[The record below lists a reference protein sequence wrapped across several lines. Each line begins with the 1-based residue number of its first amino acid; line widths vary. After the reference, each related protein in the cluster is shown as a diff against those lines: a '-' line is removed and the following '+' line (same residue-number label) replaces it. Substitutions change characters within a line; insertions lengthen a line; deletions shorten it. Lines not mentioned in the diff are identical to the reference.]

1 MSDLWRLSASELAKG
16 IREKKYSS
24 EEATRSAL
32 SRMAEANPAINAVTQ
47 DLSEGALEDAKA
59 ADAAL
64 QRGDDIGPLHG
75 VPITIKENV
84 DQKGWSNTNGIPA
97 LDAIIAQSDSPVVD
111 NLRKAGSVIIGRTNV
126 PEFSLRWFSTNP
138 LRGQTLN
145 PWNKDITP
153 GGSSGGAASSLASGI
168 GALAHGN
175 DIGGSLRYPAYS
187 CGIVAL
193 RPSLGRIPSYNA
205 SAPGD
210 RLIAMTLM
218 AVQGPMARTVAD
230 VRLGLEVMSEGS
242 ADDPWWAPA
251 PVLNSNKPVK
261 VAVSSWP
268 NASDCAPSV
277 QAALKTTA
285 DALQAAGYE
294 VEQVD
299 PPVTE
304 EVMLNWQALITTE
317 IRLSLMDVAR
327 QVGSPDINKF
337 LNRVLELTPELD
349 LAGYAQALAMRTGLI
364 RAWQNFMKEY
374 PLVVLP
380 VSKAAPFAQDADLDE
395 ARVPSML
402 LEQAP
407 LYAMNLLGLPSIA
420 LPTGLVDG
428 LPTGVQIVGRKFH
441 EADCLDAAE
450 VVEAEVGMVVNRL
463 WG

>member
-1 MSDLWRLSASELAKG
+1 MTDLWRLSARELAAG
-16 IREKKYSS
+16 IRAKEFSS

-32 SRMAEANPAINAVTQ
+32 ARMAAANPAINAVTQ
-47 DLSEGALEDAKA
+47 DLSESALEDAKA

-64 QRGDDIGPLHG
+64 QRGDDVGSLHG

-97 LDAIIAQSDSPVVD
+97 LDAVIAQTDSPVVA
-111 NLRKAGSVIIGRTNV
+111 NLKKAGGVVIGRTNV

-138 LRGQTLN
+138 LRGRTLN
-145 PWNKDITP
+145 PWNEGITP
-153 GGSSGGAASSLASGI
+153 GGSSGGAASSLAMGI

-205 SAPGD
+205 STPGD

-230 VRLGLEVMSEGS
+230 VRLGLDVMSQGS
-242 ADDPWWAPA
+242 AEDPWWAPA
-251 PVLNSNKPVK
+251 PLLKSDQPIK

-268 NASDCAPSV
+268 NTSDCAPSV

-285 DALQAAGYE
+285 DALQAAGYV

-304 EVMLNWQALITTE
+304 EVMLNWQALITAE

-337 LNRVLELTPELD
+337 LDRVLELSPELD
-349 LAGYAQALAMRTGLI
+349 LPGYAQALATRTGLI
-364 RAWQNFMKEY
+364 RAWQNFMEQY

-380 VSKAAPFAQDADLDE
+380 VSRAAPFPQDADLDD

-420 LPTGLVDG
+420 LPTGTVDG

-441 EADCLDAAE
+441 EADCLAAAE
-450 VVEAEVGMVVNRL
+450 AVEAEVGMVANRL
-463 WG
+463 WD